1 MKKSVS
7 ILMIGVL
14 LLTLVVGSL
23 PVIAQDD
30 PQEPVVDTTPAAESV
45 KTIYLPLIAG
55 GPGNGSAEELLPE
68 MFTIAAAVVG
78 EEVAPL
84 TAEKAADVQ
93 DDTSAGQVP
102 PAPGLEPAQNASSEA
117 EKVNVVEEMAE
128 AAAVDGWVTIKSE
141 GFEGAFPNTGWRV
154 FDSNGATN
162 GEYYWDDTS
171 YTRYAGSWSA
181 WPAKGGANGLNP
193 STYNYANNMRSWMIY
208 GPFSLSEASE
218 ANLQFYYRNQS
229 EANYDYFQWLASVD
243 GTNFY
248 GYQTAG
254 DSNGWRS
261 VTFDLK
267 SVPTLGNLMGRSS
280 VWIAFYFV
288 SDGSVTQKGPFVD
301 SITLQ
306 KLVNTSVNCPNQYKA
321 EYFNNRTL
329 SGSPAVTR
337 CENWPINQNWGS
349 GSPVSGVGSDNFS
362 VRWTGTANINAG
374 AYTFRATADDGIRV
388 WLDNQLIID
397 AWRDQGPTTYEVNRT
412 VSNGSHSIKV
422 EYYENGGGAVAQF
435 AWSPAS
441 VTCSNQ
447 YKAEYFNNRTLSG
460 TPVVTRCEN
469 WPINYNWGGGS
480 PVDGVGSDN
489 FSVRWT
495 GTAAI
500 NAGTYNF
507 VAVADD
513 GIRVW
518 LDNSLIIDAWRD
530 QGPTEYRVNRSVSSG
545 NHTIKVEYYENGG
558 GATAA
563 FRWEATT
570 TKKVVLDPGHGWCS
584 GTPGPNCT
592 IAPGAVGNN
601 MKEKDVVLDI
611 AQRTKALLE
620 ARGVQVFMTRTGDDP
635 YHTLSYAS
643 QFVNN
648 IAPDLSI
655 SIHAN
660 AGGGTGT
667 EACYQDYKSTTVQS
681 KDISTRMTNEI
692 ASRLTLNN
700 RGIFSE
706 YNSGRCGKGDQLYIH
721 DMNPTAALI
730 ETAFIDT
737 TSDATKLRDR
747 RQDFAQAIA
756 NAILAYLGL

>member
-93 DDTSAGQVP
+93 DDTSARQVP

-267 SVPTLGNLMGRSS
+267 SVPTLR
-280 VWIAFYFV
+280 VF
-288 SDGSVTQKGPFVD
+288 QK
-301 SITLQ
+301 
-306 KLVNTSVNCPNQYKA
+306 
-321 EYFNNRTL
+321 
-329 SGSPAVTR
+329 
-337 CENWPINQNWGS
+337 
-349 GSPVSGVGSDNFS
+349 
-362 VRWTGTANINAG
+362 
-374 AYTFRATADDGIRV
+374 
-388 WLDNQLIID
+388 
-397 AWRDQGPTTYEVNRT
+397 
-412 VSNGSHSIKV
+412 
-422 EYYENGGGAVAQF
+422 
-435 AWSPAS
+435 
-441 VTCSNQ
+441 
-447 YKAEYFNNRTLSG
+447 
-460 TPVVTRCEN
+460 
-469 WPINYNWGGGS
+469 
-480 PVDGVGSDN
+480 
-489 FSVRWT
+489 
-495 GTAAI
+495 
-500 NAGTYNF
+500 
-507 VAVADD
+507 
-513 GIRVW
+513 
-518 LDNSLIIDAWRD
+518 
-530 QGPTEYRVNRSVSSG
+530 
-545 NHTIKVEYYENGG
+545 
-558 GATAA
+558 
-563 FRWEATT
+563 
-570 TKKVVLDPGHGWCS
+570 
-584 GTPGPNCT
+584 
-592 IAPGAVGNN
+592 
-601 MKEKDVVLDI
+601 
-611 AQRTKALLE
+611 
-620 ARGVQVFMTRTGDDP
+620 
-635 YHTLSYAS
+635 
-643 QFVNN
+643 
-648 IAPDLSI
+648 
-655 SIHAN
+655 
-660 AGGGTGT
+660 
-667 EACYQDYKSTTVQS
+667 
-681 KDISTRMTNEI
+681 
-692 ASRLTLNN
+692 
-700 RGIFSE
+700 
-706 YNSGRCGKGDQLYIH
+706 
-721 DMNPTAALI
+721 
-730 ETAFIDT
+730 
-737 TSDATKLRDR
+737 
-747 RQDFAQAIA
+747 
-756 NAILAYLGL
+756 